1 MCGTAEELDFEGRW
15 VYVFMS
21 ELVKRLMIRMQ
32 WIWKHDFS
40 QFLGLTVNTLVNFLT
55 INYIDYYLTNS
66 SALLKDCKKAFGT

>member
-32 WIWKHDFS
+32 WI
-40 QFLGLTVNTLVNFLT
+40 
-55 INYIDYYLTNS
+55 
-66 SALLKDCKKAFGT
+66 